1 MACPR
6 GRPLAEH
13 EWREDTWFHAMT
25 GMPFNEEVYKAGV
38 LRRQA
43 VCERRRYWDLSTGT
57 RERRLLRDRREA
69 AARPRKRRATQLTL
83 DQAREGGIT
92 PTVFQHVLRAR
103 GHTAATSCGGDSLK
117 NLHGHA
123 QDPDA

>member
-1 MACPR
+1 MALPQ

-13 EWREDTWFHAMT
+13 VWREDAWYHAST

-43 VCERRRYWDLSTGT
+43 DCERRRYWDPPTGT
-57 RERRLLRDRREA
+57 RERRLLRAKRAA
-69 AARPRKRRATQLTL
+69 AARPRKSYATQLTL

-92 PTVFQHVLRAR
+92 HQA
-103 GHTAATSCGGDSLK
+103 
-117 NLHGHA
+117 
-123 QDPDA
+123 DPA